1 MTLGT
6 GSAVVL
12 FAAISLADLISPFLE
27 PGSREARRAADHYR
41 NGEWVEAIEELQS
54 AVAEQDDPAL
64 SYNLGAAAYK
74 GQNYPEAMKAYSA
87 AVQSGE
93 IDPARVAYDQGN
105 VLYRSGELEAAL
117 ESYRTALRTDPE
129 DKDARFNYELTLRQ
143 LEQGQEKDQEQE
155 PGDQGEK
162 EQPDENKEPDA
173 DAPQD
178 STGQS
183 RSQEQPQGEGEE
195 QPDEQQDEG
204 EQGEDQQQG
213 SGGDDQESSQEGEGA
228 QRQEGQLLSP
238 EEAKRLLNAITPEER
253 ELIKARLRSSKRRK
267 VEKDW

>member
-12 FAAISLADLISPFLE
+12 VAAISLADLISPFLE
-27 PGSREARRAADHYR
+27 PGSREARRAQDHYR
-41 NGEWVEAIEELQS
+41 NEEWVEAIEELQS

-93 IDPARVAYDQGN
+93 IDPARLAYDQGN

-117 ESYRTALRTDPE
+117 ESYRTALRTDPDDE
-129 DKDARFNYELTLRQ
+129 DARFNYELTLRQ
-143 LEQGQEKDQEQE
+143 LEQGQQEEQEQE

-162 EQPDENKEPDA
+162 EQQES

-183 RSQEQPQGEGEE
+183 QSQDEQQQGEGEE
-195 QPDEQQDEG
+195 QPDQQQGEG

-213 SGGDDQESSQEGEGA
+213 SGGEDQESSQEGEGV
-228 QRQEGQLLSP
+228 QRQEGEFLSP

>member
-1 MTLGT
+1 MTLGA

-12 FAAISLADLISPFLE
+12 AAVISLADLISPFLE
-27 PGSREARRAADHYR
+27 PGSREARRAQDHYR
-41 NGEWVEAIEELQS
+41 NEEWVEAIEELQS
-54 AVAEQDDPAL
+54 AVAEQEDPAL

-74 GQNYPEAMKAYSA
+74 GQNYPEALKAYSA

-105 VLYRSGELEAAL
+105 VLYQSGELEAAL
-117 ESYRTALRTDPE
+117 ESYRSALRSDPDDE
-129 DKDARFNYELTLRQ
+129 DARFNYELTLRQ
-143 LEQGQEKDQEQE
+143 LEQEEKQE
-155 PGDQGEK
+155 PGDQ
-162 EQPDENKEPDA
+162 DENEQQDS
-173 DAPQD
+173 DAPRD

-183 RSQEQPQGEGEE
+183 QEDEQPQGEGEE
-195 QPDEQQDEG
+195 QPDEQQGEG

-213 SGGDDQESSQEGEGA
+213 SGGEEDQQPPQDGEGA